1 MFIRSQLE
9 RMAEEANCAILG
21 INLLNEIV
29 ICNLLAA
36 KLLESSIPEILGK
49 DLWQLMPNDS
59 LPQIRDSESIEFN
72 QLSPFG
78 NNKMIIAS
86 RMPYHDDQGRV
97 MGAVAFLRDMTE
109 YEALKGKVN
118 TLQEIRILL
127 TAIINSTQDAISVVD
142 ENGLGIL
149 INPAYTRLTGL
160 TAEDVIG
167 KPPTVD
173 IAEGESMHIQVLRT
187 RQAVKG
193 VSMKVGPK
201 RKEVIVNVAPII
213 VSGQLRGTV
222 GVLHDISEIHRL
234 SEELERAK
242 RLIRHLEAKYTFSDI
257 VGDSEAIK
265 ATIEQAVRAAV
276 TPATVLLRG
285 ESGTG
290 KELFAHAIHRSSER
304 QKGQFIR
311 VNCAALADSLLE
323 SELFGYVEGAFTGAK
338 RGGKVGLFEEANG
351 GTIFL
356 DEIGEISQNL
366 QSKLLRVLQEREI
379 VKVGDNR
386 SFNVDVRV
394 IAATNANL
402 EEALRAGR
410 FREDLYY
417 RLNVIPIIIPPLRQR
432 RDDIP
437 LLVHHLIGSFNQD
450 YGRGVERVT
459 DDALQILMGY
469 HWPGNVRELE
479 NILGR
484 AIINMRIGETVVEKH
499 HLPVL
504 TLPFTKDPETHF
516 IDLAESTKL
525 REEDGFEGLQ
535 RQWERDLLL
544 VTLQRTKGNKTK
556 AAQQLKMSIRNF
568 YYKLE
573 RHGLI

>member
-1 MFIRSQLE
+1 MFVRRQIE
-9 RMAEEANCAILG
+9 RFAEVTDHGVLG

-29 ICNLLAA
+29 ICNPSTANLFDMSV
-36 KLLESSIPEILGK
+36 EDILGK
-49 DLWQLMPNDS
+49 DLWQLMPEDS
-59 LPQIRDSESIEFN
+59 LPYIRDSETIEFSS
-72 QLSPFG
+72 LSRIG
-78 NNKMIIAS
+78 NKTIIAS
-86 RMPYHDDQGRV
+86 RMPYKDDQGRV
-97 MGAVAFLRDMTE
+97 IGAVAFLRDMTE
-109 YEALKGKVN
+109 YEDLRAKVN
-118 TLQEIRILL
+118 MLQEVRTLL

-160 TAEDVIG
+160 TEEDVIG

-173 IAEGESMHIQVLRT
+173 IAEGESMHVKVLRT
-187 RQAVKG
+187 RQPVKG
-193 VSMKVGPK
+193 VSMKVGPN
-201 RKEVIVNVAPII
+201 RKEVIVNVAPVI

-222 GVLHDISEIHRL
+222 GVLHDISEIHKL

-242 RLIRHLEAKYTFSDI
+242 RLIRHLEAKYTFNDI
-257 VGDSEAIK
+257 IGESEAIK
-265 ATIEQAVRAAV
+265 AAIEQAQRAAV

-356 DEIGEISQNL
+356 DEIGEISLNL
-366 QSKLLRVLQEREI
+366 QAKLLRVLQEREI

-402 EEALRAGR
+402 EAELRAGK

-417 RLNVIPIIIPPLRQR
+417 RLNVIPVIIPPLRQR

-437 LLVHHLIGSFNQD
+437 LIVHHLIRRFNQE
-450 YGRGVERVT
+450 YGRCVESVSDET
-459 DDALQILMGY
+459 LKILMGY

-484 AIINMRIGETVVEKH
+484 AIINMRMGETVVEQH
-499 HLPVL
+499 RLPV
-504 TLPFTKDPETHF
+504 FTFPSDNFSEVQF
-516 IDLAESTKL
+516 VDLGQSSL
-525 REEDGFEGLQ
+525 SDEEEGFEELQ
-535 RQWERDLLL
+535 RQWERALLL
-544 VTLQRTKGNKTK
+544 VTLQRTGGNKTK
-556 AAQQLKMSIRNF
+556 AAQHLKMSIRNF
-568 YYKLE
+568 YYKLK
-573 RHGLI
+573 RHALI

>member
-1 MFIRSQLE
+1 MFMYRELE
-9 RMAEEANCAILG
+9 KIAAENINAMIG
-21 INLLNEIV
+21 INRLNQIV
-29 ICNLLAA
+29 ICSLLAA
-36 KLLESSIPEILGK
+36 EFLEIPVDKILGK
-49 DLWQLMPNDS
+49 DIWQIIPNDS
-59 LPQIRDSESIEFN
+59 LPDIRDSERIEFN
-72 QLSPFG
+72 HFCRVG
-78 NNKMIIAS
+78 TKMFIAS
-86 RMPYHDDQGRV
+86 RMPYQDDHGHV
-97 MGAVAFLRDMTE
+97 SGAVAFLQDTE
-109 YEALKGKVN
+109 EFNELKVRVN
-118 TLQEIRILL
+118 TLEEVRILL
-127 TAIINSTQDAISVVD
+127 SAIINSTQDAISVVD
-142 ENGLGIL
+142 ENGLGLI

-160 TAEDVIG
+160 TANDVIG

-173 IAEGESMHIQVLRT
+173 IAEGESMHMQVLNT
-187 RQAVKG
+187 RLPVKG
-193 VSMKVGPK
+193 VCMKVGPK

-265 ATIEQAVRAAV
+265 ATIEQARRAAV
-276 TPATVLLRG
+276 TPATVLLCG

-311 VNCAALADSLLE
+311 VNCSALAESLLE

-338 RGGKVGLFEEANG
+338 RGGKAGLFEEADG

-356 DEIGEISQNL
+356 DEIGEISLNL
-366 QSKLLRVLQEREI
+366 QAKLLRVLQEREI

-386 SFNVDVRV
+386 PLNLDVRV
-394 IAATNANL
+394 ITATNVNL
-402 EEALRAGR
+402 EAELRAGR

-417 RLNVIPIIIPPLRQR
+417 RLNVIPVFIPPLRQR

-437 LLVHHLIGSFNQD
+437 LLVHHLIGSFNQE
-450 YGRGVERVT
+450 YGRCVERVS
-459 DDALQILMGY
+459 DEALQILMEY

-484 AIINMRIGETVVEKH
+484 AIINMRIGETVIELQH
-499 HLPVL
+499 I
-504 TLPFTKDPETHF
+504 PFLSLANANYPEVGF
-516 IDLAESTKL
+516 VNSVQSSVAK
-525 REEDGFEGLQ
+525 EEGGFEGLQ
-535 RQWERDLLL
+535 RQWERAILL
-544 VTLQRTKGNKTK
+544 VTLQRNGGNKMKT
-556 AAQQLKMSIRNF
+556 AQELKMSIRNL

-573 RHGLI
+573 RHALI